1 MARRRRKLHPGNSPA
16 GKTTSKDRHAHTMF
30 MHVLRTLALAAS
42 ASAFLGRPSY
52 SVAKPLHSTTAAPA
66 PAPELSALVSN
77 LKPSAT
83 IAVHALT
90 LELRAAGE
98 EVVSL
103 CVGEPDFAP
112 PKAILDAVGAA
123 AAAGETRYTAVAGT
137 PELKSAIAAD
147 LQARKGVRYAPGEI
161 VVANGAKQAVY
172 ETLLALCGPGDDVII
187 PAPYWVSYPSM
198 VDMVGAT
205 ATVVPTTLASGY
217 KLTAEALKASL
228 SDRTKAV
235 ILCNPSNPT
244 GSVLDER
251 EQRALLDVLDAHEAS
266 TGTRVWVI
274 ADEIYERLDYGEE
287 KHVSFAALGAT
298 AFDRT
303 VTINGFSKAFAMT
316 GFRLGYLAAPAPVAA
331 ACAKIQGQI
340 TSCASSLAQA
350 AGVAALGL
358 APDAL
363 DADVEVF
370 RGRRDRVL
378 KDLGEIAAA
387 KGRVAVPP
395 APGGA
400 FYVFFDVSGCLGL
413 RAPDGAK
420 IATSTQFCESLLAHR
435 KLALVPGDAFG
446 DGAGC
451 RLSYAASDEELA
463 AAMAALG
470 AFVNEDLS

>member
-1 MARRRRKLHPGNSPA
+1 M
-16 GKTTSKDRHAHTMF
+16 
-30 MHVLRTLALAAS
+30 
-42 ASAFLGRPSY
+42 
-52 SVAKPLHSTTAAPA
+52 
-66 PAPELSALVSN
+66 
-77 LKPSAT
+77 
-83 IAVHALT
+83 
-90 LELRAAGE
+90 
-98 EVVSL
+98 
-103 CVGEPDFAP
+103 
-112 PKAILDAVGAA
+112 
-123 AAAGETRYTAVAGT
+123 
-137 PELKSAIAAD
+137 
-147 LQARKGVRYAPGEI
+147 
-161 VVANGAKQAVY
+161 
-172 ETLLALCGPGDDVII
+172 
-187 PAPYWVSYPSM
+187 
-198 VDMVGAT
+198 
-205 ATVVPTTLASGY
+205 
-217 KLTAEALKASL
+217 
-228 SDRTKAV
+228 
-235 ILCNPSNPT
+235 
-244 GSVLDER
+244 
-251 EQRALLDVLDAHEAS
+251 
-266 TGTRVWVI
+266 I

-378 KDLGEIAAA
+378 SDLGEIAAA

-463 AAMAALG
+463 AAMAALLL
-470 AFVNEDLS
+470 LSPALQPVQVILLRQMVLIDHLPTRKTSERTVWQLLLPILDSNLGVPQRITQRLVSRIYA